1 MPAARTSL
9 RLLLRGLL
17 AAAPVA
23 VAVACA
29 ESTASEADTSSD
41 GGNGADSARDGSK
54 GKTDG
59 GDTSPKTTCGIT
71 RAYVEACGSDS
82 DLNCGASGFDA
93 WCEANDKAINSEAFR
108 RAEALCLT
116 EDNCDGAKRRDC
128 EYKHYNEETPSPS
141 QEALVAAYCQTCDP
155 SDVAGCT
162 KRSTTYDPA
171 KGIKSVDD
179 IFIAAWELADDV
191 VDEIKTQCTSAAAT
205 DAGTDVAACA
215 KAFAG
220 CAGDIYLDRLPDCPK

>member
-1 MPAARTSL
+1 M
-9 RLLLRGLL
+9 

-23 VAVACA
+23 AAVACA
-29 ESTASEADTSSD
+29 DSTASEPGSTTDAGNTADV
-41 GGNGADSARDGSK
+41 RDGAKST
-54 GKTDG
+54 TDG
-59 GDTSPKTTCGIT
+59 GDTAPKTTCEIT

-82 DLNCGASGFDA
+82 ELNCGASGFDA

-128 EYKHYNEETPSPS
+128 EYKQYNEETPSSS
-141 QEALVAAYCQTCDP
+141 QKALVSAYCETCAP

-162 KRSTTYDPA
+162 TRSTTYDPT

-191 VDEIKTQCTSAAAT
+191 VDEIKAQCTGAATT
-205 DAGTDVAACA
+205 DAGSDVAACA
-215 KAFAG
+215 KAFAN
-220 CAGDIYLDRLPDCPK
+220 CAGDIYLARLPDCPK